1 MTMSKRY
8 SLYHKINKH
17 VGWKLMA
24 AIFVVAAVFIPAT
37 SYLSYQYTFIQEQ
50 TAYQERIQRL
60 VKMVR
65 YNASMAAYLK
75 DNDLASEVVSALY
88 DNPEIEAV
96 RFHIADGSSVDAGS
110 APASKSHITEVLTPP
125 FSAAEVGK
133 IELYLD
139 YGYINSHARDKGIS
153 LVMWQTSL
161 LLLILLCV
169 YIIVRQVVTKPL
181 YLLLEQIRTTPVD
194 GVRTGDEIRIQSNDE
209 IGFLAENTN
218 NLLKR
223 IADFYRSEAKNNQHI
238 LKLERQFR
246 IIFEHSHAG
255 ILLLDENNQVHLANP
270 SVKSML
276 QCKPGSDWHSSFA
289 SLFDDKSQF
298 EATLQ
303 QVREEGISLFKDFR
317 LRDNDDVWLRV
328 LFSNV
333 ENVHNLDL
341 EKFVE
346 LVIYDISDR
355 AQKEKT
361 FAYNAT
367 HDALTGI
374 FNRRGAEVRFNELCN
389 NAKAFGS
396 HLVMIWLD
404 LNDFKIVN
412 DEHGHEAGDIVLKE
426 LSSRLRSVSRP
437 DDIIARWG
445 GDEFVV
451 AVELKD
457 LTVLPHILSDMED
470 AFSTS
475 IEINDDLKVTVGAS
489 IGVSTSHS
497 FGYDVEKLLIKADQ
511 MMYRVKKDG
520 KNGYRIDG

>member
-1 MTMSKRY
+1 M
-8 SLYHKINKH
+8 
-17 VGWKLMA
+17 
-24 AIFVVAAVFIPAT
+24 
-37 SYLSYQYTFIQEQ
+37 
-50 TAYQERIQRL
+50 
-60 VKMVR
+60 
-65 YNASMAAYLK
+65 
-75 DNDLASEVVSALY
+75 
-88 DNPEIEAV
+88 
-96 RFHIADGSSVDAGS
+96 
-110 APASKSHITEVLTPP
+110 
-125 FSAAEVGK
+125 
-133 IELYLD
+133 YLD
-139 YGYINSHARDKGIS
+139 YGYINSHARDKGLS

-181 YLLLEQIRTTPVD
+181 HLLLEQIRTTPVD

-355 AQKEKT
+355 AQKEKN

-374 FNRRGAEVRFNELCN
+374 FNRRGAEVRFNETVQQC
-389 NAKAFGS
+389 KS
-396 HLVMIWLD
+396 VR
-404 LNDFKIVN
+404 
-412 DEHGHEAGDIVLKE
+412 
-426 LSSRLRSVSRP
+426 LS
-437 DDIIARWG
+437 
-445 GDEFVV
+445 
-451 AVELKD
+451 
-457 LTVLPHILSDMED
+457 
-470 AFSTS
+470 FS
-475 IEINDDLKVTVGAS
+475 DDLVRP
-489 IGVSTSHS
+489 
-497 FGYDVEKLLIKADQ
+497 E
-511 MMYRVKKDG
+511 
-520 KNGYRIDG
+520 